1 VDQLRAFS
9 ENIGSTMDRGALSA
23 SASTAAVGNGKKKRA
38 PTASVANGKKKKKRK
53 KSRYH
58 SNKAMAQKDDGYLV
72 FPLTVADLN
81 TAGKFTQRRKLAYC
95 RALGVKGKGIK
106 IMGKLEEHVGN
117 AGEMGCARPETASG
131 GIPWSEWYTE
141 Q

>member
-9 ENIGSTMDRGALSA
+9 ENISAARWTAGALSA

-72 FPLTVADLN
+72 FPLTVVDLDH
-81 TAGKFTQRRKLAYC
+81 T
-95 RALGVKGKGIK
+95 VPKGGLLPQPK
-106 IMGKLEEHVGN
+106 I
-117 AGEMGCARPETASG
+117 
-131 GIPWSEWYTE
+131 
-141 Q
+141 